1 MTPTN
6 TTGNLKG
13 GNLFVPGGTAAKT
26 GRHRADNGPSFGQ
39 GLRDAAE
46 KTIKGLTGL
55 GRGEKSESSGDS
67 ASNSGG
73 GSGR

>member
-6 TTGNLKG
+6 NKGNFKG
-13 GNLFVPGGTAAKT
+13 GNLFVPGGTAAK
-26 GRHRADNGPSFGQ
+26 GDRHRADNGPSFGQ

-55 GRGEKSESSGDS
+55 GRGEQVRKL
-67 ASNSGG
+67 
-73 GSGR
+73 RH